1 MGNKYDLL
9 IIGAGP
15 GGYVAAIKAAG
26 LGMKVAVIDEREL
39 GGTCMNRGCIPTKA
53 LIHASSLYREMKS
66 CDRFG
71 LKADHV
77 GYDLK
82 KIYAYKDKS
91 ARILREDIAQ
101 LFRENG
107 VEFYQGMATVCKDKR
122 VRVVKGDEEQIL
134 EGRHILIATGAKPI
148 FPDIPGI
155 HLPDVVTS
163 EELLF
168 QSDKQYER
176 LVIIGGG
183 VIGVELATVFNALG
197 TQVTIIEASPRLL
210 PAMDREISESLEII
224 LRQRG
229 IAILTNTRV
238 EKIEKNG
245 ELHSHFLK
253 EGKETYVS
261 SDGILVAIGRNANT
275 ENLFEED
282 VPVRMEHGQI
292 KVNEFFMTN
301 ISGIYAIGDVIGG
314 IQLAHV
320 ASAQGTYVVE
330 RMNDMEPS
338 VVLSMV
344 PSGQFLSLPI
354 VPSCLYTDPEIA
366 SVGLSEE
373 EALARGVQVHCGKY
387 IMSSNGKSIISMEEQ
402 GFIKVVF
409 AADSDVLLGAQMM
422 CARATDMIGEMAT
435 AIANGLTS
443 TQLMYAMRAHPTF
456 NEAISGAVE
465 ASRKGAR

>member
-1 MGNKYDLL
+1 MGKYYDLL

-53 LIHASSLYREMKS
+53 LMHASLLYRDMKN
-66 CDRFG
+66 CARFG

-77 GYDLK
+77 GYDLQR
-82 KIYAYKDKS
+82 IYDYKDKS
-91 ARILREDIAQ
+91 ARILREDIAR
-101 LFRENG
+101 LFEENG
-107 VEFYQGMATVCKDKR
+107 IVFYQGTATICRDKR
-122 VRVVKGDEEQIL
+122 VRVTQADKEEML
-134 EGRHILIATGAKPI
+134 EGRHILIATGAKPVY
-148 FPDIPGI
+148 PDIPGI

-163 EELLF
+163 EELLS
-168 QSDKQYER
+168 QGDRRYDR
-176 LVIIGGG
+176 LTIIGGG

-197 TQVTIIEASPRLL
+197 SEVTIIEASKRLL
-210 PAMDREISESLEII
+210 PAMDGEISESLEQI
-224 LRQRG
+224 LKQRG
-229 IAILTNTRV
+229 ITILTNTRV
-238 EKIEKNG
+238 ERIEREG
-245 ELHSHFLK
+245 ALHSYFLDDGR
-253 EGKETYVS
+253 EESVS
-261 SDGILVAIGRNANT
+261 SDGVLIAIGRNANT
-275 ENLFEED
+275 ERLFEDD
-282 VPVRMEHGQI
+282 VPIKLERGQI

-330 RMNDMEPS
+330 RMNDLEPS

-344 PSGQFLSLPI
+344 PDGQFLSLPI

-373 EALARGVQVHCGKY
+373 EAVKRGVRVRCGKY

-422 CARATDMIGEMAT
+422 CPRATDMIGEMAT

-465 ASRKGAR
+465 ASRRTAE